1 MNLAVRALPHASH
14 TEEPDMKKIHFPKPY
29 QHDHPPVRDVNELY
43 EAQLTF
49 GERAADKVAAVAGSW
64 TFIIIQSI
72 VLAIWVILNTVAWMR
87 HWDPY
92 PFILMNLMLS
102 LQAAYTAPVIMMSQ
116 NRQAD
121 RDRLEAHN
129 DYLINQKA
137 EEEVRVIL
145 DHLTAQNEALLAIHD
160 MLAHLT
166 ERIDQIENSA
176 VD

>member
-1 MNLAVRALPHASH
+1 MR
-14 TEEPDMKKIHFPKPY
+14 TIRFPKPY
-29 QHDHPPVRDVNELY
+29 QHTHPPVQDVNQLY

-72 VLAIWVILNTVAWMR
+72 ILAVWVALNTVAWAR

-92 PFILMNLMLS
+92 PFILMNLVLS

-121 RDRLEAHN
+121 RDRMEAHN

-137 EEEVRVIL
+137 EEEVRAIL
-145 DHLTAQNEALLAIHD
+145 DHLAAQDEALLAINET
-160 MLAHLT
+160 LAKLS
-166 ERIDQIENSA
+166 ERINQAEA
-176 VD
+176 GV